1 MQKSKVNTM
10 AKEKTIQPSKEFIE
24 SANLTLKEYQKLY
37 NESIKSPQTFWKK
50 QAERLTWFN
59 PPKKILSENFGE
71 GKVKWFDTTKGYGFI
86 APDDG
91 SEDIFVHIS
100 EVESAGYT
108 SLTKNQAIGYD
119 LYTKNGKSYAIKLQL
134 I

>member
-1 MQKSKVNTM
+1 M

-59 PPKKILSENFGE
+59 PPKKILSERQS
-71 GKVKWFDTTKGYGFI
+71 KMV
-86 APDDG
+86 
-91 SEDIFVHIS
+91 
-100 EVESAGYT
+100 
-108 SLTKNQAIGYD
+108 
-119 LYTKNGKSYAIKLQL
+119 
-134 I
+134 